1 MEISYLKFV
10 QKTSFWLGAIA
21 SFLMAINLALML
33 RLNTDVVRIAIYIVA
48 CILISIN
55 LWSKRL
61 FLQFNSDV
69 FSSVLGLFLII
80 FVVQRNLFSVRSEPI
95 IEILPFITGLGL
107 ILIGAGF
114 KGFKQFWL
122 EILILLAICIPE
134 GIVLEYMIDL
144 AGLTAKF
151 AAFILYRFGFEV
163 SLQGHYIILPKGTV
177 EVENGCSGVGSIL
190 ILWKTAILFLYKF
203 NLSRDKK
210 ILIQSVAVGLGF
222 IVNTIRV
229 AIMAFLVTYST
240 SAKFH
245 YWHDGEGA
253 QIFLFSAL
261 LIFGIFCYFMIQ
273 ENED

>member
-1 MEISYLKFV
+1 
-10 QKTSFWLGAIA
+10 AA
-21 SFLMAINLALML
+21 FLMAINLALML
-33 RLNTDVVRIAIYIVA
+33 RLNTDIVRIAIYVVA
-48 CILISIN
+48 WCLILIN
-55 LWSKRL
+55 LWSKRR

-69 FSSVLGLFLII
+69 FSSFLGLVLII
-80 FVVQRNLFSVRSEPI
+80 FVVQKNLFSVRPEPI
-95 IEILPFITGLGL
+95 IEILPFMTGLGL
-107 ILIGAGF
+107 VLIGAGF

-134 GIVLEYMIDL
+134 GIVLEYVIDL
-144 AGLTAKF
+144 GGLTAKF
-151 AAFILYRFGFEV
+151 AGLILYRFGFDA

-177 EVENGCSGVGSIL
+177 EVENGCAGVGSIL

-203 NLSRDKK
+203 NLSRNKK
-210 ILIQSVAVGLGF
+210 ILIQSVAVVLGF

-240 SAKFH
+240 SDKFH

-261 LIFGIFCYFMIQ
+261 LVFGIFGYFMIP
-273 ENED
+273 ENE